1 VIVRGI
7 YSQDLIQ
14 LSYQKVT
21 NKDDIYTNLN
31 PRISIISMEK
41 DFDLVFESA
50 KGDNTKASC
59 GCYALNEDLMKQ
71 RPGHRVLVPLRS
83 IKYHAEIVDTI
94 VLMSLTQQY
103 FNPTDKFLEVEY
115 RFPVPPEACIYR
127 FAATFAKTRIEGV
140 VKEKEEARKEYEEA
154 VK

>member
-1 VIVRGI
+1 
-7 YSQDLIQ
+7 
-14 LSYQKVT
+14 
-21 NKDDIYTNLN
+21 
-31 PRISIISMEK
+31 
-41 DFDLVFESA
+41 
-50 KGDNTKASC
+50 
-59 GCYALNEDLMKQ
+59 MKQ

-83 IKYHAEIVDTI
+83 IEYHAEIVDTI

-154 VK
+154 IKEGRKAALGELDSESRDILCLKVGNVPPGETVTI